1 MDNTNMM
8 QVQVRFA
15 QGLVKTFL
23 APQDVLLADF
33 RGAVEA
39 YGSKLKSVR
48 FLPDVTQAQAQDM
61 AHSGNAAI
69 VRVRREEACSTR

>member
-1 MDNTNMM
+1 MM

-48 FLPDVTQAQAQDM
+48 FLPDLNQAQAREL
-61 AHSGNAAI
+61 AASGNAVM
-69 VRVRREEACSTR
+69 VRVRREEPCPS